1 METNVNPS
9 AVIQI
14 AILYFAIYAIL
25 KSAKGSRFGQAL
37 LGVGVLAALS
47 ALFTFVLHFDV
58 LSKIV
63 QWILIYLALS
73 TVVIFQPEIRRILAT
88 VGAFGAFD
96 RPKYTAD
103 GAAEPEFVV
112 DTLLA
117 LADRKIGALIAFE
130 RGISLR
136 GYEATGVRLDSL
148 FSRELV
154 QSIFTPPL
162 PLHDGGMTMRNGR
175 ISSAHCIF
183 PVSNNPDLLSSGMR
197 HRAAVGLSEE
207 TDALVVVVS
216 EESGAVSV
224 AHNGRL
230 FRYYGDMREAALRRW
245 VNKAM
250 REGEVGGSF
259 AARAYDWMLERRKA
273 KAEKLAKAEAAKAAA
288 AAAKAKEEANK

>member
-1 METNVNPS
+1 MIGNIS
-9 AVIQI
+9 ASAIIQI
-14 AILYFAIYAIL
+14 VILYLVIYAIL

-37 LGVGVLAALS
+37 LGVGVLAAMF

-112 DTLLA
+112 STLLA
-117 LADRKIGALIAFE
+117 LADRKIGALVAFE

-136 GYEATGVRLDSL
+136 GYEATGVRLDAL
-148 FSRELV
+148 FTRELV

-162 PLHDGGMTMRNGR
+162 PLHDGGMTLRYGR

-207 TDALVVVVS
+207 TDALVIVVS

-230 FRYYGDMREAALRRW
+230 FRYYGDLREAALRRW

-259 AARAYDWMLERRKA
+259 AARAYDWILERRKA
-273 KAEKLAKAEAAKAAA
+273 KAEKIAKAEAAKAIA
-288 AAAKAKEEANK
+288 AKEEAQ

>member
-1 METNVNPS
+1 MEINVSAS

-259 AARAYDWMLERRKA
+259 AARVYDWILERRKA
-273 KAEKLAKAEAAKAAA
+273 KAEKLAKAEAAKA
-288 AAAKAKEEANK
+288 KEEAAK